1 MTLSAIQ
8 SPLVSPMAALPF
20 PSPPHPLLHLSSPN
34 RRSPSLWR
42 RSPSVASFNQI
53 PPSSSSTSFPRLS
66 GGHTSPA
73 PSPSPFP
80 SLAETLRRHSAL
92 LVHLAAFAV
101 YLVGFGARACAIGSA
116 QILPPTAATAS
127 VESSD
132 TTAERVEDEEL
143 RAALESWKSK
153 TYALTVPLR
162 IVALRGSIPPSWIKE
177 FIQAQ
182 GRRLKL
188 IPEFRGS
195 LESIFSDLSSASKK
209 GSLQPKSAM
218 AADIVSVGDSWLS
231 HAIIGGLIEPM
242 KAVEREDWFK
252 VLGNK
257 WKVYLCRNNKGEL
270 DSNGYVWG
278 IPYRWGTM
286 LIAYKKN
293 KFRKHNLRPIEDWG
307 DLWRPELAGKI
318 SMVDSPREVV
328 GAVLKHMGASYN
340 TKDIESQVVGGR
352 EAVLHNLTML
362 QRQVRLFD
370 SVHYLKAFGAG
381 NVWVA
386 VGWSSDVI
394 PSAKRM
400 SNVAVVVPKSGT
412 SLWADLWLIF
422 NPFQA
427 IPYAARFATDQIGG
441 RVRSPSPLVNQW
453 LEFCLQTARGLP
465 FQQEVV
471 PGASPFVLEHPPL
484 EGSQE
489 LGKGKP
495 KLDTNL
501 IEGIPPP
508 DILMKCE
515 FLEPLSEKAVEDHQ
529 WLISSMQKQGA
540 DWIRSML
547 YHVRSIFNPQTR
559 C

>member
-1 MTLSAIQ
+1 
-8 SPLVSPMAALPF
+8 MAVLPF
-20 PSPPHPLLHLSSPN
+20 PSSPHPLLHLSNPKP
-34 RRSPSLWR
+34 RSPSLWR
-42 RSPSVASFNQI
+42 RSPIVASLNQI
-53 PPSSSSTSFPRLS
+53 PPSSSSTAFPRVS
-66 GGHTSPA
+66 GRHTTRAS
-73 PSPSPFP
+73 SPSPFP
-80 SLAETLRRHSAL
+80 SLVETLRRHFAL
-92 LVHLAAFAV
+92 LVHLAASAV
-101 YLVGFGARACAIGSA
+101 FLVGFGARACALGSA
-116 QILPPTAATAS
+116 PILPPTATTAS
-127 VESSD
+127 GSHAVESSD
-132 TTAERVEDEEL
+132 KTAERMEDEEL

-188 IPEFRGS
+188 ITEFRGS
-195 LESIFSDLSSASKK
+195 LESIFSDLSSSLEK

-231 HAIIGGLIEPM
+231 HAISGGLIEPM
-242 KAVEREDWFK
+242 KDVDREHWFNI
-252 VLGNK
+252 LGNK
-257 WKVYLCRNNKGEL
+257 WKVYLCRNNKGDL

-278 IPYRWGTM
+278 VPYRWGTM
-286 LIAYKKN
+286 VIAYKKN

-340 TKDIESQVVGGR
+340 TKDIESQVIGGR

-381 NVWVA
+381 EVWVA

-394 PSAKRM
+394 PSAKRL

-412 SLWADLWLIF
+412 SLWADLW
-422 NPFQA
+422 A
-427 IPYAARFATDQIGG
+427 IPYATRFATDQIGG

-471 PGASPFVLEHPPL
+471 PGASPFTLDHPPL

-489 LGKGKP
+489 PGKRRP

-501 IEGIPPP
+501 IEGIPPL
-508 DILMKCE
+508 DILAKCE
-515 FLEPLSEKAVEDHQ
+515 FLEPLSEKALEDHQ
-529 WLISSMQKQGA
+529 WLISNMQKQGA

-547 YHVRSIFNPQTR
+547 YHVRSIFNPQAR

>member
-1 MTLSAIQ
+1 
-8 SPLVSPMAALPF
+8 MAVLPF
-20 PSPPHPLLHLSSPN
+20 PSSPHPLLHLSNPKP
-34 RRSPSLWR
+34 RSPSLWR
-42 RSPSVASFNQI
+42 RSPIVASLNQI
-53 PPSSSSTSFPRLS
+53 PPSSSSTAFPRVS
-66 GGHTSPA
+66 GRHTTRAS
-73 PSPSPFP
+73 SPSPFP
-80 SLAETLRRHSAL
+80 SLVETLRRHFAL
-92 LVHLAAFAV
+92 LVHLAASAV
-101 YLVGFGARACAIGSA
+101 FLVGFGARACALGSA
-116 QILPPTAATAS
+116 PILPPTATTAS

-132 TTAERVEDEEL
+132 KTAERMEDEEL

-188 IPEFRGS
+188 ITEFRGS
-195 LESIFSDLSSASKK
+195 LESIFSDLSSSLEK

-231 HAIIGGLIEPM
+231 HAISGGLIEPM
-242 KAVEREDWFK
+242 KDVDREHWFNI
-252 VLGNK
+252 LGNK
-257 WKVYLCRNNKGEL
+257 WK
-270 DSNGYVWG
+270 
-278 IPYRWGTM
+278 
-286 LIAYKKN
+286 
-293 KFRKHNLRPIEDWG
+293 DWG

-340 TKDIESQVVGGR
+340 TKDIESQVIGGR

-381 NVWVA
+381 EVWVA

-394 PSAKRM
+394 PSAKRL

-412 SLWADLWLIF
+412 SLWADLW
-422 NPFQA
+422 A
-427 IPYAARFATDQIGG
+427 IPYATRFATDQIGG

-471 PGASPFVLEHPPL
+471 PGASPFTLDHPPL

-489 LGKGKP
+489 PGKRRP

-501 IEGIPPP
+501 IEGIPPL
-508 DILMKCE
+508 DILAKCE
-515 FLEPLSEKAVEDHQ
+515 FLEPLSEKALEDHQ
-529 WLISSMQKQGA
+529 WLISNMQKQGA

-547 YHVRSIFNPQTR
+547 YHVRSIFNPQAR